1 MFDIEKAKRK
11 GIDAKSIEIMEKINE
26 NSRRRESCT
35 GHNFDVSKF
44 APKHR
49 CVNCGCEES
58 IDYIKGYEDGL
69 KHAALK
75 TEGKANGN

>member
-26 NSRRRESCT
+26 NYRRRESCMR
-35 GHNFDVSKF
+35 HDFDVSRF
-44 APKHR
+44 APKYR
-49 CVNCGCEES
+49 CKNCGCEES
-58 IDYIKGYEDGL
+58 IEYIKGYEDGL

-75 TEGKANGN
+75 TEGEAK